1 MKKKLYTLLC
11 LLLALALPLAAF
23 AEAEEEMDL
32 QLEGFVTE
40 IVEGGF
46 VINDIDRG
54 EVMLN
59 VSDATVWDGM
69 ASLDN
74 LAEGQ
79 YLLVD
84 FDGSMTFSR
93 PPQAHADRVGMYTL
107 EGAVAEVYEDGM
119 LLEGDPIHGDV
130 MVNFSEAMPHVHQGM
145 LVTVWYDGVMALSLP
160 GQVTA
165 RHITVPEISGTITEK
180 TENGF
185 LLTDA
190 DGAVYQVNLTDE
202 TLVSLK
208 EEEIAEAEIA
218 EEETAG
224 EDGEVEIEIVDE
236 DEEAEEAEEAPEAD
250 LEWNDGDKVTVYFN
264 GMMSRSIPAQLTALE
279 IALEK

>member
-46 VINDIDRG
+46 VLEDTERG

-130 MVNFSEAMPHVHQGM
+130 IVNFAEAMPHVHQGM

-165 RHITVPEISGTITEK
+165 SYVTVPEISGVLSEK
-180 TENGF
+180 TEEGF

>member
-1 MKKKLYTLLC
+1 MKKKLSILLC

-23 AEAEEEMDL
+23 AEEEEMDL

-59 VSDATVWDGM
+59 VSENTVWDGM
-69 ASLDN
+69 IAQDTLDV
-74 LAEGQ
+74 GQ

-93 PPQAHADRVGMYTL
+93 PPQAHADRIGMYTL
-107 EGAVAEVYEDGM
+107 DGMVGEVFEDGM
-119 LLEGDPIHGDV
+119 MLQGDPIHGDV
-130 MVNFSEAMPHVHQGM
+130 IVNFAEAMPHVHQGM

-165 RHITVPEISGTITEK
+165 RHITMPEISGTITEK

-190 DGAVYQVNLTDE
+190 DGVLYQVLTNDE
-202 TLVSLK
+202 TLVTLK
-208 EEEIAEAEIA
+208 PEEPAEELAEETEEAEA
-218 EEETAG
+218 
-224 EDGEVEIEIVDE
+224 VEIEIVDE
-236 DEEAEEAEEAPEAD
+236 IETAPETD
-250 LEWNDGDKVTVYFN
+250 LEWALGDSVTVYYN
-264 GMMSRSIPAQLTALE
+264 GMMSRSIPAQVTALE
-279 IALEK
+279 IELEK